1 MHLIEVIILYG
12 AILIGFWKIVEEIGG
27 EENARNDTTNTTN
40 RSVGSTNKR
49 PTKRKRVK
57 RRNSTSRRVK

>member
-27 EENARNDTTNTTN
+27 KENARNNNTNTTN
-40 RSVGSTNKR
+40 RSSSSPNKR
-49 PTKRKRVK
+49 FPRRLK

>member
-27 EENARNDTTNTTN
+27 KENARNNNTNTTN

-49 PTKRKRVK
+49 FPRRLK

>member
-27 EENARNDTTNTTN
+27 KENARNNNTNTTN
-40 RSVGSTNKR
+40 RSSSSPNKR
-49 PTKRKRVK
+49 LSRRLK